1 MGELGMKILHLAP
14 RNPSV
19 MNAAPPD
26 KLGKLLPQLVSPLQN
41 LALRAVLLSICCTL
55 LSLY

>member
-1 MGELGMKILHLAP
+1 MKILHLAP